1 MSGEPPQFL
10 EERHARL
17 LVVDSLDP
25 SNRSLLTAP
34 MSRSSLRSPITEPRS
49 KTSSEKNR
57 PRAWTNELEVPPPGL
72 HRDTTSRPLN
82 SVCLLHDLNLGRF
95 SLLSPDLYAFPL
107 IPTVEFYKRG
117 TRPRASQSPRAL
129 ESRLDDRPLDALHP
143 IAPVTNRVSA
153 LPHPCLN
160 FCAGKKLS
168 NRLVNNRFGN
178 LIGENYSDKVWMYL
192 KWKSIELFY
201 RVNNILEV

>member
-25 SNRSLLTAP
+25 SNRSPLTAP

-117 TRPRASQSPRAL
+117 TRARASQSPRAL
-129 ESRLDDRPLDALHP
+129 ESRLLNRRSTTRRSSPNRP
-143 IAPVTNRVSA
+143 
-153 LPHPCLN
+153 
-160 FCAGKKLS
+160 
-168 NRLVNNRFGN
+168 
-178 LIGENYSDKVWMYL
+178 SDKSSLGLAPSLL
-192 KWKSIELFY
+192 KFLRWKEIIESS
-201 RVNNILEV
+201 RK

>member
-25 SNRSLLTAP
+25 SNRSPLTAP

-117 TRPRASQSPRAL
+117 TRARASQSPRAL

-143 IAPVTNRVSA
+143 IAPVTNRVPA

-160 FCAGKKLS
+160 FC
-168 NRLVNNRFGN
+168 
-178 LIGENYSDKVWMYL
+178 
-192 KWKSIELFY
+192 WKEIIESS
-201 RVNNILEV
+201 RK